1 MLYNKYIKYKEK
13 YILQKKGGSI
23 SSSNKSL
30 FVLSC
35 GPTGSTDS
43 GKSNVKKIFEC
54 IYNKKFNEILVDDL
68 VENDP
73 LYLSIISTINLHYDL
88 DSIIEKL
95 NQIKLVLE
103 DNPSLIKNYEK
114 IFIELKK
121 NEYYCNTLLN
131 NEDDKNECDKIN
143 YIKKIIDEYTN
154 AYFYTRKNGCIYD
167 NTYELY
173 KQLFPE
179 YDCNKLNDS
188 KLYEALFKKN
198 NIVLE
203 STCNSDISWLF
214 TLFQNKYMNDNY
226 ELHIVFV
233 FLNKNELIQ
242 RIINRYTN
250 SKKRLPNFLN
260 VINIYED
267 IYKKFIEL
275 KNTDNKNFILH
286 LLDTNNLSNIIHYD
300 NIDKSTNIDLF
311 KITDID

>member
-13 YILQKKGGSI
+13 YILQKNGGSI

-95 NQIKLVLE
+95 NQIKLALE

-121 NEYYCNTLLN
+121 NKYYCNTLLHKFLIDVLTGN
-131 NEDDKNECDKIN
+131 TRNLMVGIMYFLLLLIYFFGNYNFGKITKTTN
-143 YIKKIIDEYTN
+143 YTTHTFMDFILSPTLIPITS
-154 AYFYTRKNGCIYD
+154 F
-167 NTYELY
+167 
-173 KQLFPE
+173 FP
-179 YDCNKLNDS
+179 S
-188 KLYEALFKKN
+188 
-198 NIVLE
+198 
-203 STCNSDISWLF
+203 
-214 TLFQNKYMNDNY
+214 
-226 ELHIVFV
+226 FV
-233 FLNKNELIQ
+233 FSVMNAVLGS
-242 RIINRYTN
+242 IN
-250 SKKRLPNFLN
+250 
-260 VINIYED
+260 
-267 IYKKFIEL
+267 
-275 KNTDNKNFILH
+275 
-286 LLDTNNLSNIIHYD
+286 
-300 NIDKSTNIDLF
+300 
-311 KITDID
+311 